1 MGMDS
6 NPGSGAAGSGSGSP
20 TSSSGSSGSAGSS
33 GYSGSSSS
41 TSSPMGSGVV
51 YGWQWGRD
59 EDRRPGL
66 PWIGVFLVIFGG
78 LLIVQYALPD
88 YRDLGNT
95 GVLAAGLAFLLV
107 WALRRGTAALYL
119 GAFLTAAAL
128 PGTLRGLGYEL
139 GTGWGTL
146 FFGIALLFIALVRA
160 ARNGGWGWQ
169 AIGGAALVLLASS
182 EIAVPNISSLVLPAL
197 LVVLGLILLVRGRR

>member
-1 MGMDS
+1 MSMDS
-6 NPGSGAAGSGSGSP
+6 NRGPGPAGSPGAPAPSKPVSGP
-20 TSSSGSSGSAGSS
+20 
-33 GYSGSSSS
+33 
-41 TSSPMGSGVV
+41 VV

-66 PWIGVFLVIFGG
+66 PWIGVFLVVFGA
-78 LLIVQYALPD
+78 LLIVQYSLPQ
-88 YRDLGNT
+88 YRNLGNV
-95 GVLAAGLAFLLV
+95 GVLAAGIAFLLV
-107 WALRRGTAALYL
+107 WTLRRGTVALYL

-128 PGTLRGLGYEL
+128 PGTLRGLGLDL

-160 ARNGGWGWQ
+160 LRNGGWGWQ

-182 EIAVPNISSLVLPAL
+182 EIAVPDVSTLVIPAL

>member
-1 MGMDS
+1 MSMDT
-6 NPGSGAAGSGSGSP
+6 NPGSPGGGSAGGSAGSGS
-20 TSSSGSSGSAGSS
+20 SSGAPSGGSS
-33 GYSGSSSS
+33 PSR
-41 TSSPMGSGVV
+41 PVSGVV

-66 PWIGVFLVIFGG
+66 PWIGVFLVVFGA
-78 LLIVQYALPD
+78 LLIVQYSLPQ
-88 YRDLGNT
+88 YRNLGNV

-107 WALRRGTAALYL
+107 WLLRRGTVALYL

-128 PGTLRGLGYEL
+128 PGTLRGLGFDI

-146 FFGIALLFIALVRA
+146 FFGIALLFIAFVRA
-160 ARNGGWGWQ
+160 LRNGGWGWQ

-182 EIAVPNISSLVLPAL
+182 EIAAPDVSTLVIPGL

>member
-1 MGMDS
+1 MDS
-6 NPGSGAAGSGSGSP
+6 SAGSGG
-20 TSSSGSSGSAGSS
+20 SGSSG
-33 GYSGSSSS
+33 
-41 TSSPMGSGVV
+41 GSGAPPKPPMSGPVV

-59 EDRRPGL
+59 KDRRPGL

-78 LLIVQYALPD
+78 LLIVQYSLPEF
-88 YRDLGNT
+88 RNLGNV

-107 WALRRGTAALYL
+107 WAIRRGTAALYL
-119 GAFLTAAAL
+119 GAFLTAAAI
-128 PGTLRGLGYEL
+128 PGALRGLGYDL

-160 ARNGGWGWQ
+160 SRNGGLGWQ
-169 AIGGAALVLLASS
+169 AIAGGALVLLASS
-182 EIAVPNISSLVLPAL
+182 EIAVPDVSSLVVPAL